1 MVSLGDSGS
10 DAIERQ
16 GVAVIRDRLREAI
29 VTGELGPDTVATQ
42 TQLADAL
49 GVSRTPL
56 REALRMLELEGL
68 IVRETNRRFRI
79 AGFSLDDLEEL
90 YIMRI
95 SLELSAL
102 RVTLRTFDHADH
114 AELEGLMAQME
125 RFALVSDWVG
135 FEQPHRSFHMRL
147 VGGVGPRVGEQM
159 RRLWDHATRY
169 RSAWGGVVH
178 GREPDDGWALRRT
191 EHRAL
196 LDAVEEGDV
205 EAAASVLA
213 SHYARTALDIA
224 AKVDASNGMERL
236 RTILEAQ
243 TGSRE
248 LLDLQAATPPAA

>member
-1 MVSLGDSGS
+1 MATLGDTDNG
-10 DAIERQ
+10 AAERQ
-16 GVAVIRDRLREAI
+16 GVAAIRDRLRKAI
-29 VTGELGPDTVATQ
+29 VTGELGPDTVSTQ

-95 SLELSAL
+95 SLEVSAL
-102 RVTLRTFDHADH
+102 RVTLPTFTHADH
-114 AELEGLMAQME
+114 AELEGLMAQMQ
-125 RFALVSDWVG
+125 RFAHVRDWEG
-135 FEQPHRSFHMRL
+135 FQQPHRTFHMRL
-147 VGGVGPRVGEQM
+147 VDGVGPRVGEQL
-159 RRLWDHATRY
+159 RRLWDHASRY
-169 RSAWGGVVH
+169 RAAYAVVV
-178 GREPDDGWALRRT
+178 GSTQPDDGWALRRA

-205 EAAASVLA
+205 DAATAILA

-224 AKVDASNGMERL
+224 GRVDSSNGMERL

-248 LLDLQAATPPAA
+248 LLDTRVAR